1 MFRSLLFL
9 LLSFSF
15 IFIQS
20 CTKDKE
26 PDYGFLDVRNSKWE
40 VKGNFGSGNT
50 TIVMSFNTLGD
61 GKFGAVSANWIQSGN
76 EILWL
81 TADNKRFEARLRSAL
96 EMRGDFYD
104 RDGQVPLGS
113 FTAKKKD

>member
-1 MFRSLLFL
+1 MFL

-15 IFIQS
+15 ISIQS
-20 CTKDKE
+20 CSKE
-26 PDYGFLDVRNSKWE
+26 KELDYGFLDVRNSKWE

-50 TIVMSFNTLGD
+50 TIVMSFNSLGD
-61 GKFGAVSANWIQSGN
+61 GKFGSVSANWIQSGN
-76 EILWL
+76 EIIWL

-96 EMRGDFYD
+96 DMRGDFYD